1 MKHFD
6 PIPQTA
12 YLTAVNASQYRTI
25 MRIFYL
31 ENEKMRFKLYKE
43 DVYDRLMQESGFES
57 YTMDQLKLD
66 LAMLV
71 TWKNLMPIQ
80 DPRRVYSIEDYKN
93 KQFQYSM
100 SEYAMEVERMTLR
113 LENLFMEGG
122 NLSSHYFIRILQ
134 GVEQA
139 ERMLSLPLKEVNQ
152 WWRSLQEDFTILNQN
167 YKDYLREFYSGQSE
181 KMMKSMEFLIHK
193 DRFVSYL
200 REFVRELQVYSG
212 KIGIRLT
219 EFGEEN
225 KSRLLERV
233 VDSELEIP
241 RNVSEQADDFKM
253 QIRERIP
260 GQWNTLESWFCRSA
274 ARMSE
279 SDMVLEVTNE
289 IIRKV
294 IQNAA
299 MILQMQGWGMNRKED
314 YRQFIRMFQNCTD
327 ISEAHCLAALTF
339 GVFQIE
345 HFKINGQRL
354 TDSINSS
361 VYEEEPMEFPLTPRT
376 NKYRPRT
383 DKTGFESRTFERMA
397 RRQAYLDMASQERD
411 MVLKYK
417 KGNRLELASITDVI
431 PTSVRSTLLRW
442 IAAANTTE
450 NRTGLTEFGQAF
462 TLVQESGRMTLSCED
477 GDLEMPCYVLV
488 FEEEK

>member
-1 MKHFD
+1 MRHLD
-6 PIPQTA
+6 PISQTA
-12 YLTAVNASQYRTI
+12 YLTATNASQYRNI
-25 MRIFYL
+25 MRIFYT

-43 DVYDRLMQESGFES
+43 DIYERMIQMPGFEN
-57 YTMDQLKLD
+57 YAMDQLKQD

-71 TWKNLMPIQ
+71 AWKNLTPIQ

-100 SEYAMEVERMTLR
+100 SEYALEIERMTVR
-113 LENLFMEGG
+113 LENLFLESGS
-122 NLSSHYFIRILQ
+122 LSSHYFIRILQ
-134 GVEQA
+134 AVEQA
-139 ERMLSLPLKEVNQ
+139 ERMLTAPLKDVNQ

-181 KMMKSMEFLIHK
+181 NLLKSVEFLIHK

-200 REFVRELQVYSG
+200 REFVRELQGYSG
-212 KIGIRLT
+212 KIGTRLLELDYET
-219 EFGEEN
+219 KCE
-225 KSRLLERV
+225 LLERV
-233 VDSELEIP
+233 VASELDIP
-241 RNVSEQADDFKM
+241 RPMSEQSVNLAE

-260 GQWNTLESWFCRSA
+260 GQWETLESWFCRTDS
-274 ARMSE
+274 RMSE

-289 IIRKV
+289 IIRKM

-299 MILQMQGWGMNRKED
+299 MILQMQGWGMNRKDD
-314 YRQFIRMFQNCTD
+314 YRQYIRMFQECRD
-327 ISEAHCLAALTF
+327 ISEAHCLAAVVF

-345 HFKINGQRL
+345 HFKINGERM

-383 DKTGFESRTFERMA
+383 DKTGFETRTFEKLA
-397 RRQAYLDMASQERD
+397 RRQAYLETVAKERE

-417 KGNRLELASITDVI
+417 KGNRLELAAITDMI
-431 PTSVRSTLLRW
+431 PVSARNTLLRW
-442 IAAANTTE
+442 IAAANTTSGR
-450 NRTGLTEFGQAF
+450 NGRTEFGQEYVLLRDPGEMMLA
-462 TLVQESGRMTLSCED
+462 CED
-477 GDLEMPCYVLV
+477 GDLRMPCYVLV
-488 FEEEK
+488 FKEEA